1 MNPSPRKPKK
11 EEKPI
16 QECNKEA
23 MWDDDVRTFFRN
35 TARNKDKKRYVFF
48 FYPLHGGG
56 ERECSSESQKSLG
69 GDFEAAMNQTKD

>member
-48 FYPLHGGG
+48 FTLFTGG
-56 ERECSSESQKSLG
+56 EKGNVVANRRKALG
-69 GDFEAAMNQTKD
+69 ATLRRR